1 MIICGP
7 QTITMA
13 ERSKSTDSNARERM
27 SFLGIDIGGTRIK
40 LGLVNRQ
47 GKITARKTME
57 TPPSL
62 SLFRRGVKR
71 SVSELVRNRDIA
83 GVGVACK
90 GIIDSETTTIKVVP
104 GECRFLEGQNLARMI
119 REGLRKVVP
128 VYADNDAR
136 VTLAG
141 EWAWGAARGRKNVLM
156 LTLGTGLGGAV
167 ICEGQLVR
175 GEGGVAGHLGHI
187 TVDPDGPPCV
197 CGSNG
202 CLETFFCAKAI
213 EGEAMAAV
221 HQGLES
227 QMSAKFHDDHQ
238 ALTCEAVFRF
248 AKRGDLVAKGIIDRS
263 VRYLGAGLAGLVHAF
278 DPEIVILGG
287 QISQAG
293 AALFGPV
300 RKEVRRRTARLLTR
314 KVPIV
319 PQKVSDRSGVIGAA
333 ALVVAQE
340 GAGEPATQ

>member
-1 MIICGP
+1 MRH
-7 QTITMA
+7 A
-13 ERSKSTDSNARERM
+13 DER
-27 SFLGIDIGGTRIK
+27 
-40 LGLVNRQ
+40 
-47 GKITARKTME
+47 
-57 TPPSL
+57 
-62 SLFRRGVKR
+62 
-71 SVSELVRNRDIA
+71 
-83 GVGVACK
+83 
-90 GIIDSETTTIKVVP
+90 
-104 GECRFLEGQNLARMI
+104 
-119 REGLRKVVP
+119 
-128 VYADNDAR
+128 
-136 VTLAG
+136 
-141 EWAWGAARGRKNVLM
+141 NVLM
-156 LTLGTGLGGAV
+156 LTLGTGLGVAV

-227 QMSAKFHDDHQ
+227 QMSAQFHDDHQ

-293 AALFGPV
+293 
-300 RKEVRRRTARLLTR
+300 RRTLRAGTKRSAPPNGT
-314 KVPIV
+314 PSD
-319 PQKVSDRSGVIGAA
+319 PQGADRSSKGKRSLRGDRCGRACCC
-333 ALVVAQE
+333 
-340 GAGEPATQ
+340 AGRCRGTRNTVRGIS